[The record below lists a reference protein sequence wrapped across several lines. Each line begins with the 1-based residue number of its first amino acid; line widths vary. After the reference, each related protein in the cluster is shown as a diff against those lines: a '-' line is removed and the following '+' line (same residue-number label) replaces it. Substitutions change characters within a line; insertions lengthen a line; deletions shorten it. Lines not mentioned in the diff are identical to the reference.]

1 MSPPNPPEL
10 PPPVVNL
17 DCTTNFMI
25 VDTAPET
32 TSCWFPDPPALLNN
46 FIPSDIA
53 LLISCSLDPPLKDPP
68 DVICLMT
75 YKNSQRV
82 WRSHRGKK
90 GWTRLQ
96 GSSTADRLGAHSLN
110 VALIVCLIMSASQF
124 FIIDWFLVFVL
135 YNYCFRVNPRSTSI
149 KQRQTVSINR
159 FFAWEAILV
168 DRPWWMR
175 FWAIEL
181 KSTVETDRSEGFTV
195 RTVCRKLTGA
205 IGATILARMVRRVIL
220 LTTSLVHIGY
230 RWAMINL
237 RE

>member
-53 LLISCSLDPPLKDPP
+53 LLISCSLDPPLEDPP
-68 DVICLMT
+68 DVNCLMT

-110 VALIVCLIMSASQF
+110 VTLIVCLIMSASQF

-135 YNYCFRVNPRSTSI
+135 YNYCYPRSTSI
-149 KQRQTVSINR
+149 KQRQRQTVSINR
-159 FFAWEAILV
+159 SFAWEAILV
-168 DRPWWMR
+168 DRPWWMI

-205 IGATILARMVRRVIL
+205 IGATVLARIVRGVIFL
-220 LTTSLVHIGY
+220 ITSLVHIGY

-237 RE
+237 R

>member
-205 IGATILARMVRRVIL
+205 IRATVLARIVRGVIFL
-220 LTTSLVHIGY
+220 ITSLVHIGY

-237 RE
+237 R